1 MRDIVGGIADI
12 YDGEVAEEKVHR
24 AVEAVVQAD
33 EHKDECISHQSGRVE
48 DREKDKERDTQ
59 DWIAGEPEEDEFCD
73 SCLILHAVLKVQ
85 QHKPRLLRPGRE
97 GMRERKEKLEFLY
110 ECHVLSSSHCS
121 FHLTSFPPFFTGRC
135 IIL

>member
-33 EHKDECISHQSGRVE
+33 EHKDDCISHQSGRVE

-59 DWIAGEPEEDEFCD
+59 DWVAGEPQEDEFCD

-85 QHKPRLLRPGRE
+85 QHKPRPLRPGRE
-97 GMRERKEKLEFLY
+97 GMRERKEN
-110 ECHVLSSSHCS
+110 
-121 FHLTSFPPFFTGRC
+121 
-135 IIL
+135 